1 MFKFVSKKIN
11 FREFLEE
18 FAGALQ
24 TKIANNRLTL
34 PPHFGTGFLAVEE
47 LPNGLLVLIIDYR
60 LNTDLIFER
69 LHSNEEAYSLRFET
83 IHSTKEM
90 ITLIGNDSLAEQNDV
105 RSIVY
110 LTCSLFDLGYTASA
124 GTYTRALSIQLPKK
138 WLAKFL
144 RMETFDA
151 ILEEYLSLKTAT
163 LLLEPIQANYKVIL
177 DELKGLDLT
186 HPLIRTIAHNRI
198 MELIELFF
206 TTLYEKRHQLTHR
219 VKATTQEIEN
229 IRKVEA
235 LITADITQPC
245 PAIEVLSREASMST
259 TKLKKLFKEIYN
271 RPIYQY
277 YQYYRMLK
285 AKDMLLSGKYAVKEV
300 AIFLGYKNISN
311 FTIAFKKI
319 IGVLPG
325 KYVKQ

>member
-1 MFKFVSKKIN
+1 
-11 FREFLEE
+11 
-18 FAGALQ
+18 
-24 TKIANNRLTL
+24 
-34 PPHFGTGFLAVEE
+34 
-47 LPNGLLVLIIDYR
+47 
-60 LNTDLIFER
+60 

-90 ITLIGNDSLAEQNDV
+90 ITLIDNHSITEKNEV

-144 RMETFDA
+144 HMETYDA

-177 DELKGLDLT
+177 DELKTLDLT

-206 TTLYEKRHQLTHR
+206 TNLYEKRTQLTHR
-219 VKATTQEIEN
+219 IKATTQEIEN
-229 IRKVEA
+229 VRKVEA

-285 AKDMLLSGKYAVKEV
+285 AKDMLLSGKYAVRS
-300 AIFLGYKNISN
+300 GYISRIQKHQQFHYCFQEN
-311 FTIAFKKI
+311 YRSTSRKI
-319 IGVLPG
+319 R
-325 KYVKQ
+325 